1 MTYREITAEF
11 KQLPINERL
20 LLLEELMRS
29 LRLDVAATM
38 KQQKRSAPKL
48 WRGMLKPTGPMPSD
62 QELEDAYEDYLV
74 KKYL

>member
-29 LRLDVAATM
+29 LRCDVAVKM
-38 KQQKRSAPKL
+38 KQ
-48 WRGMLKPTGPMPSD
+48 
-62 QELEDAYEDYLV
+62 
-74 KKYL
+74 